1 MNFKLFFENSNIVNL
16 KMASNP
22 HHRSVSRIMG
32 STNRKSQNIV
42 ADLHKKSNEY
52 ISSKVTNAK
61 YTAGRQNITHMDAQ
75 RLATQYGFELK
86 NKDYSKP
93 FQLAIK
99 QQDGNGNGKFLCF
112 NPPNKWTIE
121 FKKVEFKKA

>member
-1 MNFKLFFENSNIVNL
+1 MNFKLFFENSNIVNV

-32 STNRKSQNIV
+32 STNRTSQNIV
-42 ADLHKKSNEY
+42 ADSHKKSNEY

-61 YTAGRQNITHMDAQ
+61 YNAGRQNLTQMDAQ
-75 RLATQYGFELK
+75 RVATYYGFELK

-93 FQLAIK
+93 FQLSIK
-99 QQDGNGNGKFLCF
+99 QQDDNKIGKFLCF

-121 FKKVEFKKA
+121 FKKA